1 MIQQHDR
8 LMPHTKDA
16 AKDRHVGQTQR
27 LFQQDFL
34 LLMVINF
41 MVMTAVTAQM
51 GTLPLYV
58 TQLGGNAMMS
68 GLVIGIWGLA
78 ALVARVPVGK
88 MIDRFGRK
96 PLIVIGLL
104 VLVVDFGLLIFSQS
118 LFVLI
123 LLRAFQGIGNGTQS
137 TAVATLVADKLPPR
151 QLSIG
156 LGYFSISQTLPAAV
170 GPAIGLLIVNHW
182 GFQAMFY
189 FSLGLVVVAL
199 GLTVLVRDTYD
210 VKAQQTTA
218 ATSPVGILALLAQVS
233 IWAPSLVVF
242 IAAFANAAVAAFL
255 VQFGFEKGL
264 PLTLVG
270 LSFTVQ
276 ALVGVLAR
284 IWFAKLYLYFHT
296 LTLVG
301 SSIVMIASAY
311 VCIAFSPGIGGFLIA
326 GGLIGL
332 GFALLMPLM
341 NAVVLQDV
349 LPVQRGRATAIFS
362 SGTDVAYGMGA
373 IIWGIFASYFGYF
386 AVYCVAAILVVT
398 TLSLVMRYRHMLRQ
412 SV

>member
-16 AKDRHVGQTQR
+16 AKDRHVSQTQR

-118 LFVLI
+118 LLVLI

-170 GPAIGLLIVNHW
+170 GPAIGLLIVNH
-182 GFQAMFY
+182 
-189 FSLGLVVVAL
+189 
-199 GLTVLVRDTYD
+199 
-210 VKAQQTTA
+210 
-218 ATSPVGILALLAQVS
+218 
-233 IWAPSLVVF
+233 
-242 IAAFANAAVAAFL
+242 
-255 VQFGFEKGL
+255 
-264 PLTLVG
+264 
-270 LSFTVQ
+270 
-276 ALVGVLAR
+276 
-284 IWFAKLYLYFHT
+284 
-296 LTLVG
+296 
-301 SSIVMIASAY
+301 
-311 VCIAFSPGIGGFLIA
+311 
-326 GGLIGL
+326 
-332 GFALLMPLM
+332 
-341 NAVVLQDV
+341 
-349 LPVQRGRATAIFS
+349 
-362 SGTDVAYGMGA
+362 
-373 IIWGIFASYFGYF
+373 
-386 AVYCVAAILVVT
+386 
-398 TLSLVMRYRHMLRQ
+398 
-412 SV
+412 

>member
-16 AKDRHVGQTQR
+16 TKDRHVGQTQR

-118 LFVLI
+118 LLVLI

-156 LGYFSISQTLPAAV
+156 LGYFSISQTLLAAV

-189 FSLGLVVVAL
+189 FSLGLVIVAL

-296 LTLVG
+296 LTLLG
-301 SSIVMIASAY
+301 SSIMMIASAY

-332 GFALLMPLM
+332 GFALLMPLR
-341 NAVVLQDV
+341 NAVVLRDI
-349 LPVQRGRATAIFS
+349 LPAQRGRATAIFS

-386 AVYCVAAILVVT
+386 AVYCVAAILVAT